1 MTHNACRRIGGM
13 NLKRGYTKM
22 PKDRAEYNFRNGTY
36 VPTIKIKDLEEL
48 KAFDFEF
55 PPEKREHGFMISFQ
69 GQTLYWNQ
77 VKQDFQPEII
87 TIQI

>member
-1 MTHNACRRIGGM
+1 MDNVWGVTLMSVAMNFFSLRGWFGSYDLAVFGGILGRR
-13 NLKRGYTKM
+13 YE
-22 PKDRAEYNFRNGTY
+22 PQ
-36 VPTIKIKDLEEL
+36 DLEEM

-55 PPEKREHGFMISFQ
+55 PPDKREHGFMIAFQ

-87 TIQI
+87 KI